1 MTDPVYSPIALLDE
15 AIASAAFAIAPEKAT
30 ELANDPR
37 IVGFGLALS
46 ADSGFTIRVDVET
59 KEATLPVFALEY
71 LWCFSLL
78 ILTLVEEYQ
87 AAQLDEKETI
97 DLRTS
102 PQVSQAV
109 NMLNWAHARMH
120 HGDASQWPEESP
132 KPQKT
137 PAQSDV
143 AYAVNEIF
151 LSAIA
156 WIIHH
161 EIAHI
166 RLGHGIETTY
176 SVQEETAADDEAT
189 KWIFSEN
196 LNDDVLLKRQLGMA
210 VALLSLQFLEEP
222 RGKDSRVES
231 HPPSVDRL
239 FRCFDIAGVAQDGF
253 IRALTTVALQFQL
266 ANLNIETP
274 LDGNSWSDIMAD
286 ALISFT
292 TAGRD

>member
-1 MTDPVYSPIALLDE
+1 MTKPVYSPIALLDD

-37 IVGFGLALS
+37 VAEFGLVLS
-46 ADSGFTIRVDVET
+46 ADSGCTIRVDIDT
-59 KEATLPVFALEY
+59 KEATLPVFAMEY
-71 LWCFSLL
+71 LWCFSFLVL
-78 ILTLVEEYQ
+78 ALVEEYQ
-87 AAQLDEKETI
+87 GAQSGGKETI

-109 NMLNWAHARMH
+109 DMLNWSHARMRQ
-120 HGDASQWPEESP
+120 GGGSPWPEEFP
-132 KPQKT
+132 KPEKN
-137 PAQSDV
+137 PAQSDI
-143 AYAVNEIF
+143 AYSVNQIF

-189 KWIFSEN
+189 KRIFSEN

-222 RGKDSRVES
+222 QGKDSRVES

-253 IRALTTVALQFQL
+253 ICALTTVALQFQL
-266 ANLNIETP
+266 ANLDIKTP
-274 LDGNSWSDIMAD
+274 LDGNSWSNIMAD